1 MVDIGQFAPRLHSGP
16 GFLPSSAN
24 PDGATPSGGIPSR
37 DVEASLA
44 AGAHP
49 SAPIGVMPGI
59 PGIGERL
66 RRPFGDTDLRVFPVG
81 LGGSVFGWTAS
92 ADETRGILD
101 RYADYGGNFIDTADS
116 YAGGLS
122 EVRIGAWMA
131 HRGNR
136 DRMVVSTKIGRHPDA
151 PGLGPVNMVR
161 AVEASLERLQT
172 DHIDLL
178 FFHTDD
184 ETVPLED
191 SLGTAA
197 WLIESGKVR
206 YLAASNFTP
215 ARIVEA
221 RILASTGL
229 PRFVGLQHEY
239 SLLSRRGFE
248 GDSELVARGQRLG
261 VLAYYA
267 LGNGFLTGKYRSR
280 ADFVGGGSR
289 AARASAHF
297 GRRGLRILSV
307 LDHVAAE
314 HNTSPTSIALAWLLA
329 KQTVTAPVVSASRP
343 DQVDDLVAATGVQL
357 TRTQMVELDRVS
369 S

>member
-1 MVDIGQFAPRLHSGP
+1 MSDARRHAPSFDSLVVDRESLE
-16 GFLPSSAN
+16 SAN
-24 PDGATPSGGIPSR
+24 
-37 DVEASLA
+37 V
-44 AGAHP
+44 HP
-49 SAPIGVMPGI
+49 SEPIGVVPGL
-59 PGIGERL
+59 PGIGSRV
-66 RRPFGDTDLRVFPVG
+66 RRSFGETDLRVFPIG

-92 ADETRGILD
+92 ADETRHILD

-136 DRMVVSTKIGRHPDA
+136 DAMVVSTKVGRHPDA
-151 PGLGPVNMVR
+151 PGLGPVNLVR

-172 DHIDLL
+172 DYIDVL
-178 FFHTDD
+178 FFHGDD
-184 ETVPLED
+184 PTVPLED

-197 WLIESGKVR
+197 WLVETGKVR
-206 YLAASNFTP
+206 HIAASNFSP
-215 ARIVEA
+215 ERLVEA

-229 PRFVGLQHEY
+229 PRLVGVQQEY
-239 SLLSRRGFE
+239 SLINRRGFE
-248 GDSELVARGQRLG
+248 GDAELVVRGQRLG

-267 LGNGFLTGKYRSR
+267 LANGFLTGKYRSR
-280 ADFVGGGSR
+280 ADFIGGGSR
-289 AARASAHF
+289 SVRAAQHF

-307 LDHVAAE
+307 LDHIADE
-314 HNTSPTSIALAWLLA
+314 HHTAPTSIALAWLLA
-329 KQTVTAPVVSASRP
+329 KSAVTAPVVSASRAE
-343 DQVDDLVAATGVQL
+343 QVDAIVAASGVQL

>member
-1 MVDIGQFAPRLHSGP
+1 MAEVEQLALRRRDAARLLSLGDDS
-16 GFLPSSAN
+16 PSSGGAS
-24 PDGATPSGGIPSR
+24 PDESSVTG
-37 DVEASLA
+37 

-49 SAPIGVMPGI
+49 SAPIGVVPGI

-92 ADETRGILD
+92 AEETRGILD
-101 RYADYGGNFIDTADS
+101 RYADFGGNLIDTADS

-172 DHIDLL
+172 DRIDVL
-178 FFHTDD
+178 FFHQDD

-191 SLGTAA
+191 SLGTAS

-206 YLAASNFTP
+206 YLAASNYSP
-215 ARIVEA
+215 ARLVEA

-229 PRFVGLQHEY
+229 PRFIGMQQEY
-239 SLLSRRGFE
+239 SLLTRRGFE
-248 GDSELVARGQRLG
+248 GDADLVARGQHLG

-289 AARASAHF
+289 AARAAQHF
-297 GRRGLRILSV
+297 GRRGLRILAA
-307 LDHVAAE
+307 LDRVAAE
-314 HNTSPTSIALAWLLA
+314 QQTTPAAIALAWLLA
-329 KQTVTAPVVSASRP
+329 KRSVTAPVVSASKP
-343 DQVDDLVAATGVQL
+343 QQVDDLIAATGVQL
-357 TRTQMVELDRVS
+357 TRTQMVDLDRAS
-369 S
+369 A

>member
-1 MVDIGQFAPRLHSGP
+1 
-16 GFLPSSAN
+16 
-24 PDGATPSGGIPSR
+24 
-37 DVEASLA
+37 
-44 AGAHP
+44 
-49 SAPIGVMPGI
+49 
-59 PGIGERL
+59 
-66 RRPFGDTDLRVFPVG
+66 VFPVG

-136 DRMVVSTKIGRHPDA
+136 DRMVVSTKVGRHPDA
-151 PGLGPVNMVR
+151 PGLGPVNLVR

-172 DHIDLL
+172 DYIDVL
-178 FFHTDD
+178 FFHLDD
-184 ETVPLED
+184 QSVPLED

-197 WLIESGKVR
+197 WLVESGKVR
-206 YLAASNFTP
+206 HIAATGFSP
-215 ARIVEA
+215 ARLVEA

-229 PRFVGLQHEY
+229 PRFAAVQHEY
-239 SLLSRRGFE
+239 SLANRTAFE
-248 GDSELVARGQRLG
+248 GDVELVARGQGLA
-261 VLAYYA
+261 VLAYFA
-267 LGNGFLTGKYRSR
+267 LANGFLTGKYRSR

-289 AARASAHF
+289 SARAASHF

-307 LDHVAAE
+307 LDHVAEE
-314 HNTSPTSIALAWLLA
+314 HRTRPATIALAWLLA
-329 KQTVTAPVVSASRP
+329 KNTVTAPVVSASRAE
-343 DQVDDLVAATGVQL
+343 QVDELVAASGVQL

-369 S
+369 A